1 MLASCTYKMPQFLNL
16 RLKAFGVH
24 LIGIKRYNPKGA
36 MRKLGMDWVGGIED
50 LKELLSRSD
59 FVILCLPMTP
69 ESRNLIDYSAFSSQ
83 RGIPAKI

>member
-1 MLASCTYKMPQFLNL
+1 
-16 RLKAFGVH
+16 
-24 LIGIKRYNPKGA
+24 